1 MNRRLALAVL
11 PLLLAVTGCTS
22 GTADDEP
29 APRPAA
35 AERPSPFRD
44 CAALSTAPAAASP
57 GSGSAT
63 PASPGS
69 GSATPGS
76 GTATSA
82 SPGSGTATSASPGSG
97 TATSASPASP
107 DTAASGTSG
116 PTARAGGGSA
126 LPELTLSCFTG
137 GAPVVLRNVAGPA
150 VINVWASW
158 CPPCRKELPAFQ
170 RLSERAAGQLQVVG
184 VNSRDSRSGAQS
196 IGEDFG
202 VRFPMLVDQGE
213 ALQRELK
220 RNAIPLT
227 LFVGADGQVRHIDA
241 SGALDDAKLAEL
253 VRQHLGLAVS
263 A

>member
-1 MNRRLALAVL
+1 MNRRPALVIL
-11 PLLLAVTGCTS
+11 PLLLALAGCTS
-22 GTADDEP
+22 STADDDP

-44 CAALSTAPAAASP
+44 CATLSAAPTTASPDSGAATPTSTAP
-57 GSGSAT
+57 G
-63 PASPGS
+63 
-69 GSATPGS
+69 TPG
-76 GTATSA
+76 
-82 SPGSGTATSASPGSG
+82 
-97 TATSASPASP
+97 PAA
-107 DTAASGTSG
+107 DGQT
-116 PTARAGGGSA
+116 

-137 GAPVVLRNVAGPA
+137 GAPIALRDVAGPA

-170 RLSERAAGQLQVVG
+170 RLSERAEGQLQVVG

-227 LFVGADGQVRHIDA
+227 LFVAADGQVRHIDA
-241 SGALDDAKLAEL
+241 TGALDDAKLAKL
-253 VRQHLGLAVS
+253 VRQHLGLTVPA
-263 A
+263 

>member
-1 MNRRLALAVL
+1 MNRRRLALAVL

-22 GTADDEP
+22 GTANDEP

-44 CAALSTAPAAASP
+44 CTTLSTAP
-57 GSGSAT
+57 
-63 PASPGS
+63 
-69 GSATPGS
+69 
-76 GTATSA
+76 TAP
-82 SPGSGTATSASPGSG
+82 SPGSGTATPATATPASPGTTAPNG
-97 TATSASPASP
+97 T
-107 DTAASGTSG
+107 
-116 PTARAGGGSA
+116 TARAAGGSV

-137 GAPVVLRNVAGPA
+137 GAPVVLREVAGPA

-184 VNSRDSRSGAQS
+184 VNSRDSRGGAQS

-202 VRFPMLVDQGE
+202 VRFPILVDQGE

-227 LFVGADGQVRHIDA
+227 LFVDADGQVRHIDA
-241 SGALDDAKLAEL
+241 SGALDDTKLAKL
-253 VRQHLGLAVS
+253 VRQHLGLAVP

>member
-1 MNRRLALAVL
+1 MNRRRLALAVL

-44 CAALSTAPAAASP
+44 CATLSTAP
-57 GSGSAT
+57 
-63 PASPGS
+63 
-69 GSATPGS
+69 
-76 GTATSA
+76 TAT
-82 SPGSGTATSASPGSG
+82 SPGSGTATPTTATPASPGTTAPDG
-97 TATSASPASP
+97 T
-107 DTAASGTSG
+107 
-116 PTARAGGGSA
+116 TARAAGGSA

-137 GAPVVLRNVAGPA
+137 GAPVVLREVAGPA

-184 VNSRDSRSGAQS
+184 VNSRDSRGGAQS

-202 VRFPMLVDQGE
+202 VRFPILVDQGE

-227 LFVGADGQVRHIDA
+227 LFVDADGQLRHIDA
-241 SGALDDAKLAEL
+241 SGALDDTKLAKL
-253 VRQHLGLAVS
+253 VRQHLGLAVP

>member
-11 PLLLAVTGCTS
+11 PLLLAVTACTS

-44 CAALSTAPAAASP
+44 CATLSTAPTA
-57 GSGSAT
+57 
-63 PASPGS
+63 
-69 GSATPGS
+69 ATPGS
-76 GTATSA
+76 GA
-82 SPGSGTATSASPGSG
+82 STPASPSSGASTPAAPGSGT
-97 TATSASPASP
+97 TAPA
-107 DTAASGTSG
+107 
-116 PTARAGGGSA
+116 AGGPA
-126 LPELTLSCFTG
+126 LPALTLSCFTG
-137 GAPVVLRNVAGPA
+137 GAPVALGAVAGPA

-170 RLSERAAGQLQVVG
+170 RLSERTAGQLQVIG
-184 VNSRDSRSGAQS
+184 VNSRDSRSGARS

-213 ALQRELK
+213 ALQRELR

-227 LFVGADGQVRHIDA
+227 LFVAADGQIRHIDA
-241 SGALDDAKLAEL
+241 TGALDDATLATL
-253 VRQHLGLAVS
+253 VRQHLGLAVP

>member
-1 MNRRLALAVL
+1 MNRRRLALAVL

-44 CAALSTAPAAASP
+44 CATLSTAPR
-57 GSGSAT
+57 T
-63 PASPGS
+63 
-69 GSATPGS
+69 T
-76 GTATSA
+76 
-82 SPGSGTATSASPGSG
+82 SPGSGTATPTTDTPASPGT
-97 TATSASPASP
+97 TAPN
-107 DTAASGTSG
+107 G
-116 PTARAGGGSA
+116 PTAPVAGGSA

-137 GAPVVLRNVAGPA
+137 GAPVVLREVAGPA

-184 VNSRDSRSGAQS
+184 VNSRDSRGGAQS

-202 VRFPMLVDQGE
+202 VRFPILVDQGE

-227 LFVGADGQVRHIDA
+227 LFVDADGQVRHIDA
-241 SGALDDAKLAEL
+241 SGALDDTKLAKL
-253 VRQHLGLAVS
+253 VRQHLGLAVP

>member
-11 PLLLAVTGCTS
+11 PLLLVVTGCTS
-22 GTADDEP
+22 GPTDDEP

-44 CAALSTAPAAASP
+44 CTTLSTAPTAAPP
-57 GSGSAT
+57 GAGTAAPATAT

-69 GSATPGS
+69 GPT
-76 GTATSA
+76 
-82 SPGSGTATSASPGSG
+82 
-97 TATSASPASP
+97 
-107 DTAASGTSG
+107 ASGT
-116 PTARAGGGSA
+116 TARAAGGSA

-137 GAPVVLRNVAGPA
+137 GAPVVLREVAGPA

-184 VNSRDSRSGAQS
+184 VNSRDSRGGAQS

-202 VRFPMLVDQGE
+202 VRFPILVDQGE

-227 LFVGADGQVRHIDA
+227 LFVDADGQLRHVDA
-241 SGALDDAKLAEL
+241 SGALDDAKLAKL
-253 VRQHLGLAVS
+253 VRQHLGLAVP